1 MTIIIM
7 EKAVLIDVIEPQTD
21 TKEAQLRLEELES
34 LVKTYGGATALK
46 AFQKRSKPA
55 YQTYI
60 GTGKIDEIF
69 KELNGDF
76 DLVILNNIMKPRQ
89 IDNLAEYLTGLEI
102 ARIKEAGRFETPRK
116 IQVWDRVD
124 LILKIFDKHATTVE
138 AKLQIELASIKHMG
152 TRIFGMGL
160 QLSRQAGGIGTVGVG
175 ETNTEIM
182 KRHLRKREQLVKD
195 KIAKYA
201 GIQQRQREQRRD
213 RNMKTVAL
221 AGYTNA
227 GKSTL
232 IKTLTGKKEVYIA
245 DELFAT
251 LDSKIGELY
260 IPRQSLRAIED
271 GAAIQNNVDWIAS
284 ASPRNDRIMLAD
296 TIGFIQDLPPDLI
309 QAFKTTLAEIV
320 DADLILHVIDI
331 SDKNVHLK
339 IRVVEEILDE
349 LLEGKKTQRIFVFNK
364 LDRLEHLSEADRLA
378 YIKDLT
384 ERYAKN
390 QPQVISALD
399 RSSCDSLLSVIGSCF
414 SAPQTSPLA

>member
-1 MTIIIM
+1 MT
-7 EKAVLIDVIEPQTD
+7 EKAVLIDVIDPQTD
-21 TKEAQLRLEELES
+21 IAEAELRLEELES

-55 YQTYI
+55 YKTFI
-60 GTGKIDEIF
+60 GTGKIDEIY
-69 KELNGDF
+69 EDLNGDF

-89 IDNLAEYLTGLEI
+89 IDNLAEYITDLEI
-102 ARIKEAGRFETPRK
+102 ARLKEEGRFETPRK

-124 LILKIFDKHATTVE
+124 LILKIFDKHASTAE

-160 QLSRQAGGIGTVGVG
+160 ELSRQAGGIGSVGAG
-175 ETNTEIM
+175 ESNTEMM
-182 KRHLRKREQLVKD
+182 KRHLRKREQIVKE
-195 KIAKYA
+195 KIKKYA
-201 GIQQRQREQRRD
+201 GIQQRQRDQRRD

-232 IKTLTGKKEVYIA
+232 IKTLTRKKDVYIA

-260 IPRQSLRAIED
+260 LGDDYKQKV
-271 GAAIQNNVDWIAS
+271 G
-284 ASPRNDRIMLAD
+284 LAD

-331 SDKNVHLK
+331 SDKNIHLK
-339 IRVVEEILDE
+339 IKVVEEILDE
-349 LLEGKKTQRIFVFNK
+349 LLEGKTTQRIFVFNK
-364 LDRLEHLSEADRLA
+364 LDRLNHLSEEDKLI
-378 YIKDLT
+378 YIAGLT
-384 ERYAKN
+384 ERYAAN
-390 QPQVISALD
+390 QPQLVSALD
-399 RSSCDSLLSVIGSCF
+399 RSSCDALVETI
-414 SAPQTSPLA
+414 ADHQTNLG

>member
-1 MTIIIM
+1 MGN
-7 EKAVLIDVIEPQTD
+7 KAVLIDVIDPRTD
-21 TKEAQLRLEELES
+21 SKEAELRLEELDS

-46 AFQKRSKPA
+46 AFQKRAKPA
-55 YQTYI
+55 YKTYI

-69 KELNGDF
+69 AELNGDF
-76 DLVILNNIMKPRQ
+76 DIVILNNIMKPRQ
-89 IDNLAEYLTGLEI
+89 IDNLAEYITDLEI
-102 ARIKEAGRFETPRK
+102 ARLKEAGRFETPRK

-124 LILKIFDKHATTVE
+124 LILKIFDKHADSAE

-160 QLSRQAGGIGTVGVG
+160 QLSRQAGGIGTVGAG
-175 ETNTEIM
+175 ESNLEMM
-182 KRHLRKREQLVKD
+182 KRHLRKREQLVKE
-195 KIAKYA
+195 KIKKYA

-232 IKTLTGKKEVYIA
+232 IKSLTNKKEVYIA

-260 IPRQSLRAIED
+260 L
-271 GAAIQNNVDWIAS
+271 G
-284 ASPRNDRIMLAD
+284 NDYKHKVGLAD

-309 QAFKTTLAEIV
+309 QAFKTTLAEII
-320 DADLILHVIDI
+320 DADLILHLIDI
-331 SDKNVHLK
+331 SDKNIHLK
-339 IRVVEEILDE
+339 IKVVEEILDE
-349 LLEGKKTQRIFVFNK
+349 LLDGKTTQRIFVFNK
-364 LDRLEHLSEADRLA
+364 LDRLDHLSEEDKLA
-378 YIKDLT
+378 YIAELT

-390 QPQVISALD
+390 QPQLVSALD
-399 RSSCDSLLSVIGSCF
+399 KTSCDALIETISSYFFV
-414 SAPQTSPLA
+414 PQTSPLA

>member
-1 MTIIIM
+1 MSN
-7 EKAVLIDVIEPQTD
+7 KAVLIDVIDPRTD
-21 TKEAQLRLEELES
+21 SKEAELRLEELDS

-46 AFQKRSKPA
+46 AFQKRAKPA
-55 YQTYI
+55 YKTYI

-69 KELNGDF
+69 EELDGDF
-76 DLVILNNIMKPRQ
+76 DIVILNNIMKPRQ
-89 IDNLAEYLTGLEI
+89 IDNLAEYITDLEI
-102 ARIKEAGRFETPRK
+102 ARLKEAGRFETPRK

-124 LILKIFDKHATTVE
+124 LILKIFDKHADSAE

-160 QLSRQAGGIGTVGVG
+160 QLSRQAGGIGTVGAG
-175 ETNTEIM
+175 ESNLEMM
-182 KRHLRKREQLVKD
+182 KRHLRKREQLVKE
-195 KIAKYA
+195 KIKKYA

-232 IKTLTGKKEVYIA
+232 IKTLTNKKEVYIA

-260 IPRQSLRAIED
+260 L
-271 GAAIQNNVDWIAS
+271 G
-284 ASPRNDRIMLAD
+284 NDYKYKVGLAD

-320 DADLILHVIDI
+320 DADLILHLIDI
-331 SDKNVHLK
+331 SDKNIHLK
-339 IRVVEEILDE
+339 IKVVEEILDE
-349 LLEGKKTQRIFVFNK
+349 LLDGKTTQRIFVFNK
-364 LDRLEHLSEADRLA
+364 LDRLDHLSEEDKLA
-378 YIKDLT
+378 YIAELT

-390 QPQVISALD
+390 QPQLVSALD
-399 RSSCDSLLSVIGSCF
+399 KTSCDALIETISSYFFV
-414 SAPQTSPLA
+414 PQTSPLA

>member
-1 MTIIIM
+1 VT
-7 EKAVLIDVIEPQTD
+7 EKAVLIDVIDPQTD
-21 TKEAQLRLEELES
+21 IAEAELRLEELES

-55 YQTYI
+55 YKTFI
-60 GTGKIDEIF
+60 GTGKIDEIY
-69 KELNGDF
+69 EDLNGDF

-89 IDNLAEYLTGLEI
+89 IDNLAEYITDLEI
-102 ARIKEAGRFETPRK
+102 ARLKEEGRFETPRK

-124 LILKIFDKHATTVE
+124 LILKIFDKHASTAE

-160 QLSRQAGGIGTVGVG
+160 ELSRQAGGIGSVGAG
-175 ETNTEIM
+175 ESNTEMM
-182 KRHLRKREQLVKD
+182 KRHLRKREQIVKE
-195 KIAKYA
+195 KIKKYA
-201 GIQQRQREQRRD
+201 GIQQRQRDQRRD

-232 IKTLTGKKEVYIA
+232 IKTLTRKKDVYIA

-260 IPRQSLRAIED
+260 LGDDYKQKV
-271 GAAIQNNVDWIAS
+271 G
-284 ASPRNDRIMLAD
+284 LAD

-331 SDKNVHLK
+331 SDKNIHLK
-339 IRVVEEILDE
+339 IKVVEEILDE
-349 LLEGKKTQRIFVFNK
+349 LLEGKTTQRIFVFNK
-364 LDRLEHLSEADRLA
+364 LDRLNHLSEEDKLI
-378 YIKDLT
+378 YIAGLT
-384 ERYAKN
+384 ERYAAN
-390 QPQVISALD
+390 QPQLVSALD
-399 RSSCDSLLSVIGSCF
+399 RSSCDALVETI
-414 SAPQTSPLA
+414 ADHQTNLG

>member
-1 MTIIIM
+1 MT

-21 TKEAQLRLEELES
+21 TAEAELRLEELES

-46 AFQKRSKPA
+46 AFQKRAKPA
-55 YQTYI
+55 YKTYI

-69 KELNGDF
+69 AELNGNF
-76 DLVILNNIMKPRQ
+76 DIVILNNIMKPRQ
-89 IDNLAEYLTGLEI
+89 IDNLAEYLTSLEI
-102 ARIKEAGRFETPRK
+102 ARLKEEGRFETPRK

-124 LILKIFDKHATTVE
+124 LILKIFDKHADSAE

-160 QLSRQAGGIGTVGVG
+160 QLSRQAGGIGTVGAG
-175 ETNTEIM
+175 ESNLEMM

-195 KIAKYA
+195 KIKKYA
-201 GIQQRQREQRRD
+201 GIQQRQRDQRRD

-232 IKTLTGKKEVYIA
+232 IKSLTNKKEVYIA

-251 LDSKIGELY
+251 LDSKVGELY
-260 IPRQSLRAIED
+260 IAPALSHEQQSFARQKI
-271 GAAIQNNVDWIAS
+271 V
-284 ASPRNDRIMLAD
+284 LAD

-320 DADLILHVIDI
+320 DADLILHVIDV
-331 SDKNVHLK
+331 SDKNIHLK

-349 LLEGKKTQRIFVFNK
+349 LLEGKTTPRIFVFNK
-364 LDRLEHLSEADRLA
+364 LDRLDHLSEEDKLKYLA
-378 YIKDLT
+378 EIT

-390 QPQVISALD
+390 QPQLVSALD
-399 RSSCDSLLSVIGSCF
+399 RSSCDALIEAITLDLSMPDSR
-414 SAPQTSPLA
+414 Q

>member
-1 MTIIIM
+1 MT
-7 EKAVLIDVIEPQTD
+7 EKAVLIDVIDPQTD
-21 TKEAQLRLEELES
+21 IAEAELRLEELES

-55 YQTYI
+55 YKTFI
-60 GTGKIDEIF
+60 GTGKIDEIY
-69 KELNGDF
+69 EDLNGDF

-89 IDNLAEYLTGLEI
+89 IDNLAEYITDLEI
-102 ARIKEAGRFETPRK
+102 ARLKEEGRFETPRK

-124 LILKIFDKHATTVE
+124 LILKIFDKHASTAE

-160 QLSRQAGGIGTVGVG
+160 ELSRQAGGIGSVGAG
-175 ETNTEIM
+175 ESNTEMM
-182 KRHLRKREQLVKD
+182 KRHLRKREQIVKE
-195 KIAKYA
+195 KIKKYA
-201 GIQQRQREQRRD
+201 GIQQRQRDQRRD

-232 IKTLTGKKEVYIA
+232 IKTLTRKKDVYIA

-260 IPRQSLRAIED
+260 LGDDYKQKV
-271 GAAIQNNVDWIAS
+271 G
-284 ASPRNDRIMLAD
+284 LAD
-296 TIGFIQDLPPDLI
+296 TIGFIQDRPPDLI

-331 SDKNVHLK
+331 SDKNIHLK
-339 IRVVEEILDE
+339 IKVVEEILDE
-349 LLEGKKTQRIFVFNK
+349 LLEGKTTQRIFVFNK
-364 LDRLEHLSEADRLA
+364 LDRLNHLSEEDKLI
-378 YIKDLT
+378 YIAGLT
-384 ERYAKN
+384 ERYAAN
-390 QPQVISALD
+390 QPQLVSALD
-399 RSSCDSLLSVIGSCF
+399 RSSCDALVETI
-414 SAPQTSPLA
+414 ADHQTNLG